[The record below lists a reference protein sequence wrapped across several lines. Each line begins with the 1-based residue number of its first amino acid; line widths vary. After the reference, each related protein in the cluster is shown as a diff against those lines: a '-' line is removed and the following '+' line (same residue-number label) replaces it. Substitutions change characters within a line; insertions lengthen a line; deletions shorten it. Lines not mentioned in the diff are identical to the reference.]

1 MQFLWGLLMETNML
15 LYIAL
20 IIYIIIM
27 VLGTVFKFKYL
38 YMVAGLLWFIPLI
51 EIDNAW
57 IKLVSVI
64 VFLIHAL
71 IGLYNPNESEF

>member
-1 MQFLWGLLMETNML
+1 MDTNML
-15 LYIAL
+15 LYIGL

-27 VLGTVFKFKYL
+27 VLATLFKFKFL
-38 YMVAGLLWFIPLI
+38 YMVAGLLWFIPLV
-51 EIDNAW
+51 EIDNSW

-64 VFLIHAL
+64 IFLVHIL

>member
-1 MQFLWGLLMETNML
+1 METNML

-27 VLGTVFKFKYL
+27 VLATLFKFKYL
-38 YMVAGLLWFIPLI
+38 YMVAGLLWLIPLV
-51 EIDNAW
+51 ELDNAW

-64 VFLIHAL
+64 IFIVHIIL
-71 IGLYNPNESEF
+71 GLYSTEESEF